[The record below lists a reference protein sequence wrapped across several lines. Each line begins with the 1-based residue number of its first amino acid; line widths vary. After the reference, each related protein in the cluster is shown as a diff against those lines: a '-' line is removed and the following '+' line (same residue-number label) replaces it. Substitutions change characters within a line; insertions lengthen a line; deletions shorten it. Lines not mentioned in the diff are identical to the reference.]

1 MSPPNSMEPDTVSAD
16 TMGDV
21 LVDETLPDGTRI
33 VCCREPGSELTKY
46 WAVRR
51 EDTLIRFC
59 VEESTYSGDYGVE
72 PFSNVL
78 GQSGFRILAPRG
90 GYYAYDY
97 YVPDSVG
104 VPRLLAGCA
113 NEVEEADFNGDGET
127 DLRWFYHGGQEM
139 TTYFRRDGK
148 LYESGA
154 YTPAFETDL
163 YLAANGG
170 SVEGSAS
177 MSGGIDRGNLL
188 KKLTYTPRENGYT
201 GSGRTLQL
209 RVGNQE
215 TSYSEFYEGTNLV
228 AILAVLK
235 RAIMKPPV
243 LRMSC

>member
-1 MSPPNSMEPDTVSAD
+1 MFAAACTFTGSNGGEADKTEPTPAEEDVDSAAALSAEVKLYVPPNSMEPDTVSAD
-16 TMGDV
+16 TMGEV

-59 VEESTYSGDYGVE
+59 VEERAHTAAITAWS
-72 PFSNVL
+72 PFQMCWGRAAFGSWH
-78 GQSGFRILAPRG
+78 PG
-90 GYYAYDY
+90 G
-97 YVPDSVG
+97 
-104 VPRLLAGCA
+104 
-113 NEVEEADFNGDGET
+113 
-127 DLRWFYHGGQEM
+127 
-139 TTYFRRDGK
+139 
-148 LYESGA
+148 
-154 YTPAFETDL
+154 PAFETDL
-163 YLAANGG
+163 YLAANGGAAGLTLLADGG

-228 AILAVLK
+228 AILAVLE